1 MNKKKIFII
10 IVIMLAF
17 ILVGVSCTKTND
29 DDTKDYLVYLLAKD
43 AGYEGTNDDF
53 KKLVNDIEIK
63 NITKVYIN
71 EKGELIV
78 VLNDNSE
85 RNYGIVKEDVKI
97 ETIELNSLGELVITY
112 SNSKTKNLGNVISR
126 DGLDLSKGSQIKS
139 VSIDMLG
146 ELVIT
151 YENKK
156 SKVLGIVYG
165 KNNNLDGIKDIDMND
180 SLEVILTYNDKTV
193 KNLGNILISLN
204 EEKIY
209 TVKFQSFTDIV
220 LEIKVSENSLLGL
233 PNIDKVKGYRL
244 IGWYNETKEWN
255 FASDLVTS
263 DMTLIARYEEVEEIE
278 PVYQGMTIVGDL
290 TKKERR
296 NKDNKTDIKDAIDD
310 FLDVITSEKVDYY
323 ASKGEKFYIVIHLY
337 NPTEYEILSFTLN
350 DRKYQSFEFKDGSN
364 STQLI
369 IEVDAGMKPGLKEYT
384 IDGIKYIDKT
394 EIKDVRM
401 DGSKTIKAGIKYDV
415 LPNATVVKEE
425 VTTTTYQSIF
435 EIKDENQLINKDTGL
450 YYFLYDGKSIVY
462 NQKLS
467 LGANSVVYENL
478 QMGSEYEYMVVGIYD
493 DFSGAGKKAVS
504 LASSK
509 FKTLDGFLIEEETA
523 SKDEITLKINK
534 ETEKAQIQEISL
546 YDGEQKVQST
556 NSFDSI
562 KFTNLLSNHNY
573 LVRITYTYMF
583 DEILRTKTLEREIDT
598 LSKEKPAFEINE
610 LVSGKRT
617 ISYEVSDNDIDNVI
631 IAKEY
636 NLKLNGDVVRSAN
649 TKIFTFD
656 NLLTNNTYDLEVIY
670 TYDLNDG
677 MGKQTITETKT
688 IKTQAYSIPLVGI
701 KITEL
706 TDNVISGDINLSDI
720 DNIFNLIDIKLMQD
734 GNLLNTITDTMHFDF
749 DVNSNI
755 DYVIIVDYTYDLND
769 GSGIVQ
775 GKYEYKVRTNKEIP
789 IITFTPYHISDNSIE
804 YNLLISDNNVSG
816 RLNLIAL
823 YEGFT
828 FITKYDEINTK
839 IEGLKSNTEYTL
851 KINYVYD
858 FDDGYGSRELTKE
871 YTFKTLKQE
880 PTYSL
885 EFSNISKHGF
895 DLIHN
900 INDKDNALTFKEIEI
915 SLNNRIM
922 QTVTNFDLLEVDNL
936 FADNN
941 YKVVVKFEKDLNNG
955 IEEIVYTSFIKAKAY
970 DKPTVDI
977 NLESNKTEISYSYEI
992 NDPFK
997 MSEIKDISLYYQ
1009 NQKVDRKAS
1018 LNTFSELY
1026 SNLEYTVRVT
1036 LLNNYFDGKEKREE
1050 VYEKQIR
1057 TKPLNAPSV
1066 SLDFS
1071 SKVDSIKYNIKKIDI
1086 DNILNIEKIDVY
1098 ENDIL
1103 VQTITDFDKQLIENL
1118 NSNTVYKF
1126 IVTYKYNL
1134 NDQTDDIE
1142 NTVEYNFSTLS
1153 YSVNIKNISV
1163 LNETSPKTN
1172 EDVNIKLY
1180 LDNISKVKIQY
1191 LVINGEKTMISG
1203 GSEIEDVIV
1212 IVRAPKMSG
1221 LMNLNIEKMGYI
1233 INDVTVEQDIEGTHS
1248 FDVQIFSRLD
1258 IIDISLVNGTNFDKY
1273 PSLGYVI
1280 TIDNPYGYIIK
1291 SIEFDSGTLECIMI
1305 DNNHLYLNEYGSR
1318 ISAIYYTDENDNNCV
1333 RNYTQ
1338 YLETDFKSYMT
1349 DSLTNSLTIK
1359 QVSTPSDFMNMK
1371 DNYIYELANDIDME
1385 GYSWNPY
1392 LFGGYFD
1399 GKGHTIKNLTYI
1411 HEDRWAEGFNPEISN
1426 ILGIGSASTFE
1437 NVYFENIYIDIDTTT
1452 VSYGETY
1459 ILYPYG
1465 ENAKIENV
1473 LFSGFINFKVNGVQ
1487 NTTFAMPSDT
1497 CYIVDH
1503 LTVNNTLYSQNNL
1516 ISYETF
1522 NSNEFKTQVLKWV
1535 FKEKEIKNLNGLLY
1549 TIIDNSYIMITGY
1562 NGTDSLLEIP
1572 SRIDGLRVVGI
1583 EDLAFAHNK
1592 TIKKLIIPENLL
1604 TLGSSVCTGCSNLES
1619 LVIRN
1624 TKLIKDYCLLYYIF
1638 GAREYDNSYCV
1649 SGYTMSTT
1657 FYAPNSLEE
1666 LEINSNTVDD
1676 RTLYL
1681 EGLTSLEK
1689 LTVKGNIINSPV
1701 CAQCNNLK
1709 EVILLDNIQNI
1720 SEKSFAFCDGLTDVS
1735 LSENVKTIRCEAFWG
1750 CNKLSNINLPDSIIE
1765 IENGVFFCCNE
1776 LKNITLPKNI
1786 TIINDNLFQGC
1797 YNLKNIAMP
1806 DSITRIGNGAFNNCR
1821 KLVLSKLPDSLTT
1834 IGDAAF
1840 YVCEKLENL
1849 IIPDNVSKIGS
1860 HAFASC
1866 SNLKIVVLPKGLK
1879 EIPSAAFN
1887 CCTKLTSV
1895 TMPEKLEK
1903 IGNSA
1908 FSRCSNLKTIEIPE
1922 GIKIIGDYA
1931 FSGAPITEI
1940 NFPESLCEIR
1950 TRAFDGGII
1959 PIIVIPKN
1967 VKVIGENAFT
1977 SYKVYSESDSMP
1989 AGWDDNFC
1997 SYTDF
2002 EIEWGLIG
2010 HIVQDDICYGI
2021 KDDYAIVI
2029 KINSRDSVIPD
2040 YIDFNGT
2047 SYPVM
2052 EIGSHAA
2059 LSVESII
2066 LPKTLTKIGKQA
2078 FAGSMLKEI
2087 VIPENVTDIEDHAF
2101 SSNGKLESVVINGPI
2116 TELNEYTFSG
2126 CTNLKNISLPDTLIS
2141 IYGCCFHD
2149 CKSLN
2154 NIIFPKKLKYI
2165 GENILRGAYSLMAV
2179 AIPESVE
2186 IIETPFKEGGLFI
2199 FCEASEK
2206 PSGWADG
2213 WDFNCTVKWNVSVID
2228 IASIGGVIYAI
2239 TENYAII
2246 ASPPADDS
2254 GYPSEVEYKGKKYTV
2269 IP

>member
-85 RNYGIVKEDVKI
+85 RNYGVVKEDVKI

-151 YENKK
+151 YENEK
-156 SKVLGIVYG
+156 SKVLGFVYG
-165 KNNNLDGIKDIDMND
+165 KNNNLDGIKDIDIND

-244 IGWYNETKEWN
+244 IGWYNGTKEWD
-255 FASDLVTS
+255 FTSDLVTC
-263 DMTLIARYEEVEEIE
+263 DITLIARYEEVEEIE

-401 DGSKTIKAGIKYDV
+401 DGSKTVKAGIKYDV

-425 VTTTTYQSIF
+425 VTTTNYQSIF

-546 YDGEQKVQST
+546 YDGEQKVQNT

-583 DEILRTKTLEREIDT
+583 DELLRTKTLEREIDT

-610 LVSGKRT
+610 LVSEKRT

-636 NLKLNGDVVRSAN
+636 NLKLNGDVVRSVN

-677 MGKQTITETKT
+677 
-688 IKTQAYSIPLVGI
+688 
-701 KITEL
+701 
-706 TDNVISGDINLSDI
+706 
-720 DNIFNLIDIKLMQD
+720 
-734 GNLLNTITDTMHFDF
+734 
-749 DVNSNI
+749 
-755 DYVIIVDYTYDLND
+755 
-769 GSGIVQ
+769 SGIVQ
-775 GKYEYKVRTNKEIP
+775 SKYEYNVRTNKEVP

-828 FITKYDEINTK
+828 FITKYDEVNTK

-955 IEEIVYTSFIKAKAY
+955 IEEVAYTSFIKTEAY

-977 NLESNKTEISYSYEI
+977 NLESNKTEISYNYEI

-1018 LNTFSELY
+1018 LNTFNELY

-1134 NDQTDDIE
+1134 NDQKDDIE
-1142 NTVEYNFSTLS
+1142 NTVEYKFSTLS
-1153 YSVNIKNISV
+1153 YSVKIKNISI

-1180 LDNISKVKIQY
+1180 LENLSKVKIQY

-1258 IIDISLVNGTNFDKY
+1258 IIDISLVNGTNFDKN

-1305 DNNHLYLNEYGSR
+1305 DNNHLYLNEYDQYGSR

-1338 YLETDFKSYMT
+1338 DLEIEFKSYMT

-1392 LFGGYFD
+1392 NFGGYFD

-1487 NTTFAMPSDT
+1487 NATFAMSSDT

-1503 LTVNNTLYSQNNL
+1503 LIVNNTLYTQNNL

-1583 EDLAFAHNK
+1583 EDLAFADNK
-1592 TIKKLIIPENLL
+1592 TIRKLIIPEDLL

-1619 LVIRN
+1619 LVIGN
-1624 TKLIKDYCLLYYIF
+1624 TKHIKNIILLYYIF
-1638 GAREYDNSYCV
+1638 GAREYNNSYRV
-1649 SGYTMSTT
+1649 SGQTMHGGT
-1657 FYAPNSLEE
+1657 FYAPNSLKE

-1676 RTLYL
+1676 RTFYL

-1701 CAQCNNLK
+1701 CAQCNNLQ
-1709 EVILLDNIQNI
+1709 EVILLDNVQNI

-1735 LSENVKTIRCEAFWG
+1735 LSENVKTIRCEAFCA

-1765 IENGVFFCCNE
+1765 IENAVFFNCKE

-1786 TIINDNLFQGC
+1786 TIISDNLFQNC
-1797 YNLKNIAMP
+1797 FNLKNITMP
-1806 DSITRIGNGAFNNCR
+1806 DSITRIGRSAFNNCR

-1834 IGDAAF
+1834 IGDDAF

-1849 IIPDNVSKIGS
+1849 IIPNSVSTIGS
-1860 HAFASC
+1860 LAFASC
-1866 SNLKIVVLPKGLK
+1866 SNLKSITLPKGLK
-1879 EIPSAAFN
+1879 EIPYAAFN

-1903 IGNSA
+1903 IEESA
-1908 FSRCSNLKTIEIPE
+1908 FSECSNLKTIEIPE

-1940 NFPESLCEIR
+1940 NFPESLCEIG
-1950 TRAFDGGII
+1950 TYVFSQSSI
-1959 PIIVIPKN
+1959 
-1967 VKVIGENAFT
+1967 
-1977 SYKVYSESDSMP
+1977 
-1989 AGWDDNFC
+1989 
-1997 SYTDF
+1997 
-2002 EIEWGLIG
+2002 
-2010 HIVQDDICYGI
+2010 
-2021 KDDYAIVI
+2021 
-2029 KINSRDSVIPD
+2029 SVI
-2040 YIDFNGT
+2040 
-2047 SYPVM
+2047 V
-2052 EIGSHAA
+2052 
-2059 LSVESII
+2059 
-2066 LPKTLTKIGKQA
+2066 
-2078 FAGSMLKEI
+2078 
-2087 VIPENVTDIEDHAF
+2087 
-2101 SSNGKLESVVINGPI
+2101 
-2116 TELNEYTFSG
+2116 
-2126 CTNLKNISLPDTLIS
+2126 
-2141 IYGCCFHD
+2141 
-2149 CKSLN
+2149 
-2154 NIIFPKKLKYI
+2154 
-2165 GENILRGAYSLMAV
+2165 
-2179 AIPESVE
+2179 IPESVE
-2186 IIETPFKEGGLFI
+2186 VIEGPFKEGGLFI

-2213 WDFNCTVKWNVSVID
+2213 WDFNCAVKWNVSVID

-2246 ASPPADDS
+2246 ASPPADDG

-2269 IP
+2269 IS

>member
-85 RNYGIVKEDVKI
+85 RNYGVVKEDVKI
-97 ETIELNSLGELVITY
+97 ETIELNSLGELVVTY

-139 VSIDMLG
+139 VSIDTLG

-151 YENKK
+151 YENEK
-156 SKVLGIVYG
+156 SKVLGFVYG
-165 KNNNLDGIKDIDMND
+165 KNNNLDGIKDIDIND

-209 TVKFQSFTDIV
+209 TVKFQSFMNIV

-244 IGWYNETKEWN
+244 IGWYNGTKEWN
-255 FASDLVTS
+255 FASDLVTC
-263 DMTLIARYEEVEEIE
+263 DITLIARYEEVEEIE

-323 ASKGEKFYIVIHLY
+323 ASKGEKFYIIIHLY

-401 DGSKTIKAGIKYDV
+401 DGSKTVKAGIKYDV

-435 EIKDENQLINKDTGL
+435 EIKDENQLINEDTGL

-598 LSKEKPAFEINE
+598 LSKEKPVFEINE

-636 NLKLNGDVVRSAN
+636 NLKLNGDVVRSVN

-688 IKTQAYSIPLVGI
+688 IKTQAYSIPVVGI

-734 GNLLNTITDTMHFDF
+734 GNLLNTITDKMHFDY
-749 DVNSNI
+749 DVKSNI
-755 DYVIIVDYTYDLND
+755 DYVIIVDYTYNLND

-775 GKYEYKVRTNKEIP
+775 SKYEYNVRTNKEVP
-789 IITFTPYHISDNSIE
+789 IITFTPYYISDNSIE

-816 RLNLIAL
+816 RLNLMAL

-900 INDKDNALTFKEIEI
+900 INDKDSALKFKEIEI

-955 IEEIVYTSFIKAKAY
+955 IEEVVYTSFIKTKAY

-977 NLESNKTEISYSYEI
+977 NLESNKTEISYNYEI

-997 MSEIKDISLYYQ
+997 MSEVKDISLYYQ

-1018 LNTFSELY
+1018 LNTFNELY

-1086 DNILNIEKIDVY
+1086 DNILNIERIDVY

-1134 NDQTDDIE
+1134 NDQKDDIE

-1180 LDNISKVKIQY
+1180 LDNLSKVKIQY

-1258 IIDISLVNGTNFDKY
+1258 IIDISLVNGTNFDKN

-1280 TIDNPYGYIIK
+1280 TIDNPYGYVINRIK
-1291 SIEFDSGTLECIMI
+1291 FDSSTLECIMI

-1318 ISAIYYTDENDNNCV
+1318 ISAIYYTDENGNNCV

-1338 YLETDFKSYMT
+1338 DLETEFKSYTT

-1359 QVSTPSDFMNMK
+1359 QVSTPNDFMNMTG
-1371 DNYIYELANDIDME
+1371 NYIYELANDIDME

-1392 LFGGYFD
+1392 LFGGYFN

-1411 HEDRWAEGFNPEISN
+1411 HEDRWAEGFNPKISN
-1426 ILGIGSASTFE
+1426 ILWLDNNSTFE

-1452 VSYGETY
+1452 VSYGETH

-1465 ENAKIENV
+1465 EKFKIENV

-1487 NTTFAMPSDT
+1487 NATFAMPSDT
-1497 CYIVDH
+1497 CYVVDH
-1503 LTVNNTLYSQNNL
+1503 LTINNTLYSQNNL

-1535 FKEKEIKNLNGLLY
+1535 FQEKEIKNLNGLIY

-1572 SRIDGLRVVGI
+1572 SRIDGFRVVGI
-1583 EDLAFAHNK
+1583 EDLAFADNK
-1592 TIKKLIIPENLL
+1592 TIRKLIIPEDLL

-1649 SGYTMSTT
+1649 SDYTININAT
-1657 FYAPNSLEE
+1657 FYAPNSLKE
-1666 LEINSNTVDD
+1666 LEINSNTVDE
-1676 RTLYL
+1676 RTFYL
-1681 EGLTSLEK
+1681 KGLTSLEK

-1709 EVILLDNIQNI
+1709 EVVLLDNVQNI
-1720 SEKSFAFCDGLTDVS
+1720 SAQSFAFCDGLTDVS
-1735 LSENVKTIRCEAFWG
+1735 LSENVKTIRYEAFCA

-1765 IENGVFFCCNE
+1765 IESGAFFNCSE

-1786 TIINDNLFQGC
+1786 TIISDNLFRGC
-1797 YNLKNIAMP
+1797 YNLKNITMP
-1806 DSITRIGNGAFNNCR
+1806 DSITRIGDNAFNNCG

-1840 YVCEKLENL
+1840 CVCEKLENL

-1860 HAFASC
+1860 HAFAYC
-1866 SNLKIVVLPKGLK
+1866 SNLKSVVLPKGLK
-1879 EIPSAAFN
+1879 EIPYAAFAD
-1887 CCTKLTSV
+1887 CTKLTSV

-1908 FSRCSNLKTIEIPE
+1908 FSWCSNLKTIEIPE

-1931 FSGAPITEI
+1931 FTGAQITEI
-1940 NFPESLCEIR
+1940 NFPESLC
-1950 TRAFDGGII
+1950 
-1959 PIIVIPKN
+1959 
-1967 VKVIGENAFT
+1967 
-1977 SYKVYSESDSMP
+1977 
-1989 AGWDDNFC
+1989 
-1997 SYTDF
+1997 
-2002 EIEWGLIG
+2002 
-2010 HIVQDDICYGI
+2010 
-2021 KDDYAIVI
+2021 
-2029 KINSRDSVIPD
+2029 
-2040 YIDFNGT
+2040 
-2047 SYPVM
+2047 
-2052 EIGSHAA
+2052 
-2059 LSVESII
+2059 
-2066 LPKTLTKIGKQA
+2066 KIGTYVFSQ
-2078 FAGSMLKEI
+2078 SSISTI
-2087 VIPENVTDIEDHAF
+2087 V
-2101 SSNGKLESVVINGPI
+2101 
-2116 TELNEYTFSG
+2116 
-2126 CTNLKNISLPDTLIS
+2126 
-2141 IYGCCFHD
+2141 
-2149 CKSLN
+2149 
-2154 NIIFPKKLKYI
+2154 
-2165 GENILRGAYSLMAV
+2165 
-2179 AIPESVE
+2179 IPESVE
-2186 IIETPFKEGGLFI
+2186 VIEGPFKEGGLFI

-2213 WDFNCTVKWNVSVID
+2213 WDFNCTVKWNVSVVD
-2228 IASIGGVIYAI
+2228 IVNIGGVIYAI

-2246 ASPPADDS
+2246 ASPPADDG

-2269 IP
+2269 IS